1 MMRTTEEQQALQ
13 EFKDASESEQ
23 KGMLFDACM
32 GLLDEAVKTDDVVMM
47 KSYARLVT
55 ELYFEFEEWEL
66 NNDQPSREG

>member
-1 MMRTTEEQQALQ
+1 MRKTEEQQALQ

-23 KGMLFDACM
+23 KDMLFDACM

-55 ELYFEFEEWEL
+55 ELYFKFEEWEL
-66 NNDQPSREG
+66 YNDQPSREG